1 MDLGPAGCILL
12 DLLDLLDVCPEPG
25 LHVVLL
31 LLVLRLAVSAALPPL
46 LLLFLVAAV
55 FMHLAD
61 PCRLQG

>member
-1 MDLGPAGCILL
+1 MNLGPAGCFLL
-12 DLLDLLDVCPEPG
+12 DLLCLFDVCPDAG
-25 LHVVLL
+25 LRVVLL
-31 LLVLRLAVSAALPPL
+31 LLRLAVSPALTPL